1 VTTRTVPGRLTRPVA
16 AFATPPISAV
26 LAGLLGATLLALA
39 VLVATT
45 PLGSGD
51 YGQWLMAARPYAGL
65 DVPPYRAD
73 AAVPPVVPLVIGA
86 VQQVVH
92 DPVATVHAAALII
105 LVALGL
111 AAFLAGMSLF
121 DPLAGVLAAVAALL
135 FSNLFLQLFA
145 FGGLLQAGAIAFL
158 WASVGTI
165 WLARVDHERRRRW
178 LTLGAI
184 ATGAGALT
192 HAGTASIAVPTGV
205 VITAIVVVGI
215 PLSWRERAREVV
227 PMAAVLAVVAAY
239 WFIVL
244 LPGGT
249 DLARNPAS
257 LDYRGPSRLVD
268 ALTASWANAAVLVIG
283 AAAIVGG
290 TVGELRRRR
299 VASWTALAAWTVI
312 ALAVLCVAVAGGVAT
327 DYPRFVTPIMAP
339 FVIAVGAAVAIVLR
353 TVGTWAV
360 RRARA
365 GSGSGWSVALAA
377 LLVAVAVPAAV
388 GEFAQEARGYEVSDP
403 SALAESARW
412 INAHLPAQAVVLT
425 TAREGKWIEGLS
437 GRGTL
442 FANSVR
448 YNFRPDEWERSFAAD
463 ALLQGVGGALV
474 NEFFFAKLSDA
485 GASDALPRGVV
496 IAANHGGE
504 YVDLLRTLPS
514 ATTVSDGT
522 GTRLATL
529 SNLDLET
536 KQLLTHG
543 DDALAESVW
552 TESPAGGSVALHQ
565 RMSLRRGSSTF
576 EIELAVPDS
585 VPSGSIELSMMPGG
599 GSQLDSVS
607 LHGSEANLV
616 YRPIGS
622 GSPQLRIVASGLNA
636 AIVQSENGALV
647 AHADGRTLRLLVT
660 DLTGAAFPTAGLQ
673 ALDPEALVTEYD
685 IQAALLRRD
694 PSLAAR
700 ERRLRALGFEPASTI
715 GTYELLR
722 RAPSP

>member
-1 VTTRTVPGRLTRPVA
+1 
-16 AFATPPISAV
+16 
-26 LAGLLGATLLALA
+26 
-39 VLVATT
+39 
-45 PLGSGD
+45 
-51 YGQWLMAARPYAGL
+51 
-65 DVPPYRAD
+65 
-73 AAVPPVVPLVIGA
+73 
-86 VQQVVH
+86 
-92 DPVATVHAAALII
+92 
-105 LVALGL
+105 
-111 AAFLAGMSLF
+111 
-121 DPLAGVLAAVAALL
+121 
-135 FSNLFLQLFA
+135 
-145 FGGLLQAGAIAFL
+145 
-158 WASVGTI
+158 
-165 WLARVDHERRRRW
+165 
-178 LTLGAI
+178 
-184 ATGAGALT
+184 
-192 HAGTASIAVPTGV
+192 
-205 VITAIVVVGI
+205 
-215 PLSWRERAREVV
+215 
-227 PMAAVLAVVAAY
+227 
-239 WFIVL
+239 
-244 LPGGT
+244 
-249 DLARNPAS
+249 
-257 LDYRGPSRLVD
+257 
-268 ALTASWANAAVLVIG
+268 
-283 AAAIVGG
+283 
-290 TVGELRRRR
+290 
-299 VASWTALAAWTVI
+299 
-312 ALAVLCVAVAGGVAT
+312 
-327 DYPRFVTPIMAP
+327 
-339 FVIAVGAAVAIVLR
+339 
-353 TVGTWAV
+353 
-360 RRARA
+360 
-365 GSGSGWSVALAA
+365 
-377 LLVAVAVPAAV
+377 
-388 GEFAQEARGYEVSDP
+388 
-403 SALAESARW
+403 
-412 INAHLPAQAVVLT
+412 
-425 TAREGKWIEGLS
+425 
-437 GRGTL
+437 
-442 FANSVR
+442 VR